1 MAWLIE
7 ISTGTAITTPLAFT
21 WHTNNNVIDSALS
34 YNGAEVLWD
43 YFVSW
48 WICRSSRWC
57 QKKKDTIQTLTPVK
71 YSMDRQDK
79 VRCRDFD
86 SEWLPSQSASWDD
99 VLPSP
104 LSFIYPSAYFHRSGM
119 SFRARAN
126 FFDSGYKI
134 LKNVHE
140 QLINSKPFWRFS
152 ALGRKN
158 YVFIITRRDR
168 LKLQLISSEIC

>member
-7 ISTGTAITTPLAFT
+7 ISTGTAITTPLAFSWRT
-21 WHTNNNVIDSALS
+21 NNVIDSALS

-48 WICRSSRWC
+48 WICRSSRLC
-57 QKKKDTIQTLTPVK
+57 QTKKNTIQTRTPVK
-71 YSMDRQDK
+71 YSIDRQDK

-86 SEWLPSQSASWDD
+86 SEWLPSQSASWDY

-104 LSFIYPSAYFHRSGM
+104 LEFIYPSAYFHRSRVFEQGRT
-119 SFRARAN
+119 F
-126 FFDSGYKI
+126 SGYKI

-158 YVFIITRRDR
+158 YVFTITWRDR